1 MRKESKKN
9 KDWVIL
15 AWIVLFAFCLRLIYL
30 WQLIDAPD
38 FIALRQDLDVQDY
51 QARAMLSGDW
61 TVREGVSDP
70 HIPTTPYYRPPGY
83 PYFLAIVYWL
93 FDGSYLAPRLIHF
106 FLGLVHIILIYF
118 LGKITFN
125 RVAGLCA
132 SFLVATY
139 WAFIYYEGEV
149 NDPALF
155 VFFVPCIL
163 LLLHYTIEKDYVLF
177 SFFSGLLIG
186 IYAIM
191 RPNIL
196 SFIPFAGLW
205 LLFIFYTKKKI
216 IKGFLHLFFL
226 IVATFTVITPV
237 TVRNYLVSGEFVPI
251 STYFGENLL
260 IGNSKDADGI
270 TPWLPYL
277 QELEGT
283 GNWSVWHYDNV
294 VKGLGKSLGREV
306 THSEASNIFAKM
318 AIDYIIHHPL
328 ETFLLTC
335 KKAILFWSPQE
346 ITENKVV
353 EGERQHYI
361 PLKYMPRFPIV
372 LSSFLL
378 GIFFLSKNF
387 YIQKKNPTK
396 NNVNIYLLSLILL
409 FIFTYFASFLPF
421 FVNARARVPIL
432 GLMFLIGGYAFSE
445 IRDYL
450 HNKKIIAA
458 VISLCSLL
466 LLFILTHIDI
476 IPYKPDMCRW
486 YYDRADSYLR
496 VGRIEEAL
504 QETQALMQQPE
515 RPMTYMPFRLGHAFA
530 KLGYTELA
538 VDLLRL
544 ALSPDPSEQHPMYR
558 EDIHYHIGALLMKL
572 KNYDEAIKEFEKALL
587 INPKDPRVHNDM
599 GVIYKE
605 YNNFPKAEQHYK
617 YAIKI
622 EPRFNLAIV
631 NLTELYIQEKKFTEA
646 TELLDKSLKLKPHDK
661 ELLYNLG
668 VVYHAS
674 GELEKALS
682 YYEQV
687 LSYDSTNPNA
697 INNMAMIYSEKNN
710 WEKAKDLLMRCINKN
725 SYFALAYANLGD
737 ILYSENHIK
746 EALYY
751 YDKGLETN
759 PEHIGLCIALAVLYS
774 EIGNTEKAIAEL
786 TEVLKKYPESKNLW
800 FTIGNIYNKSNK
812 YDEAIDAYNKVL
824 IMDTSFIP
832 GYQNLME
839 IYIKKGNVNKALEI
853 FETAKQNIKDIKQI
867 EHLSSIILNEQENTD
882 K

>member
-1 MRKESKKN
+1 MKENNRKN

-15 AWIVLFAFCLRLIYL
+15 AWILILASCLRIIYL
-30 WQLIDAPD
+30 WQIIDAPD

-83 PYFLAIVYWL
+83 PYFLAVVYWL
-93 FDGSYLAPRLIHF
+93 FDGSFLAPRLINILLGLIHIVLIF
-106 FLGLVHIILIYF
+106 FLTKTVF
-118 LGKITFN
+118 D
-125 RVAGLCA
+125 RVAGICA

-155 VFFVPCIL
+155 VFLVPCIL
-163 LLLHYTIEKDYVLF
+163 LLIFYANRKDSILL

-196 SFIPFAGLW
+196 SFIPFVALW
-205 LLFIFYTKKKI
+205 FLFIFYKKQKVTKS
-216 IKGFLHLFFL
+216 FLHILLL
-226 IVATFTVITPV
+226 IIAVLTIITPV

-260 IGNSKDADGI
+260 IGNSKDADGV

-294 VKGLGKSLGREV
+294 VKGLGKSLGRKV

-318 AIDYIIHHPL
+318 AIDYIIHHPW

-353 EGERQHYI
+353 EGERKHYP
-361 PLKYMPRFPIV
+361 PLKYMPRFPLV

-378 GIFFLSKNF
+378 GLFFLIYN
-387 YIQKKNPTK
+387 IKKKKLSNI
-396 NNVNIYLLSLILL
+396 NVYLLSLILL
-409 FIFTYFASFLPF
+409 FILSYFASFLPF

-432 GLMFLIGGYAFSE
+432 GLMFVIGGYAFSE
-445 IRDYL
+445 MRRYL
-450 HNKKIIAA
+450 EERRFLNAF
-458 VISLCSLL
+458 ISILALSGIF
-466 LLFILTHIDI
+466 FITHMDI

-486 YYDRADSYLR
+486 HYDRADSFLR
-496 VGRIEEAL
+496 VGRVDEAL
-504 QETQALMQQPE
+504 KEVHALMNQPE

-530 KLGYTELA
+530 KLNYTELA
-538 VDLLRL
+538 IDLLRL
-544 ALSPDPSEQHPMYR
+544 AFSPDPSEQHPMYR
-558 EDIHYHIGALLMKL
+558 EDLHYHIGALLIKL
-572 KNYDEAIKEFEKALL
+572 KKYDEALQEFNDALS
-587 INPKDPRVHNDM
+587 INPKDPRVHNDL

-605 YNNFPKAEQHYK
+605 HNDFPKAEYHYK
-617 YAIKI
+617 YAIEI
-622 EPRFNLAIV
+622 ESDFILAIV
-631 NLTELYIQEKKFTEA
+631 NLTELYLQQKKYEPA
-646 TELLDKSLKLKPHDK
+646 IELLEKSLNINPNNP

-668 VVYHAS
+668 FVYHNS
-674 GELEKALS
+674 EKKEKAVQ
-682 YYEQV
+682 YYTKV
-687 LSYDSTNPNA
+687 LSLIPDHPNTL
-697 INNMAMIYSEKNN
+697 NNIALIYIEDNQWK
-710 WEKAKDLLMRCINKN
+710 KAKETLQQCIIHNPH
-725 SYFALAYANLGD
+725 FTLAYANYGD
-737 ILYSENHIK
+737 ILYTENQLE

-759 PEHIGLCIALAVLYS
+759 TNHIGLCIALSTLYS
-774 EIGNTEKAIAEL
+774 EMKKFEKGITELHEL
-786 TEVLKKYPESKNLW
+786 LKIYPQSTNLW
-800 FTIGNIYNKSNK
+800 LTLGNIYKMNKIYN
-812 YDEAIDAYNKVL
+812 EAINSYNRILNIDSSLFEAYK
-824 IMDTSFIP
+824 
-832 GYQNLME
+832 NLLE
-839 IYIKKGNVNKALEI
+839 IYIYEGNESTALETL
-853 FETAKQNIKDIKQI
+853 EKAKQNIKNPEQI
-867 EHLSSIILNEQENTD
+867 ESLLSVITGYKKKQEMD
-882 K
+882 SQ

>member
-1 MRKESKKN
+1 MGKESKKN

-15 AWIVLFAFCLRLIYL
+15 AWIILSAFCLRLIYL

-61 TVREGVSDP
+61 TVREDVSDP

-83 PYFLAIVYWL
+83 PYFLMVVYWL

-125 RVAGLCA
+125 RVTGLCA

-155 VFFVPCIL
+155 VFLVPCIL
-163 LLLHYTIEKDYVLF
+163 LLLHYTIKKDYILF

-196 SFIPFAGLW
+196 LFIPFTGLW

-226 IVATFTVITPV
+226 IIATLTVITPI

-260 IGNSKDADGI
+260 IGNSEDADGI

-318 AIDYIIHHPL
+318 AIDHIIHNPWK
-328 ETFLLTC
+328 TFLLTC
-335 KKAILFWSPQE
+335 KKAILFWSPWE

-372 LSSFLL
+372 LTFFIIGILFLIKNL
-378 GIFFLSKNF
+378 FLTQKN
-387 YIQKKNPTK
+387 YKNINTS
-396 NNVNIYLLSLILL
+396 LLSLILI
-409 FIFTYFASFLPF
+409 FILIYFASFLPF
-421 FVNARARVPIL
+421 FVNARARVPVL
-432 GLMFLIGGYAFSE
+432 GLMFIIGGYAFSE
-445 IRDYL
+445 IQNYL
-450 HNKKIIAA
+450 MQKKFFVAF
-458 VISLCSLL
+458 ISILSLL
-466 LLFILTHIDI
+466 VLFVITHTDI

-504 QETQALMQQPE
+504 KETRALMNQPE

-544 ALSPDPSEQHPMYR
+544 AISPDPSEQHPMYR
-558 EDIHYHIGALLMKL
+558 EDIYYHIGALLMKS
-572 KNYDEAIKEFEKALL
+572 KKYDEAIREFENALL
-587 INPKDPRVHNDM
+587 INPKDPRVHNDL

-605 YNNFPKAEQHYK
+605 YNDFSKAEYHYK
-617 YAIKI
+617 NAIKI

-631 NLTELYIQEKKFTEA
+631 NLTALYIQEKKFTEA
-646 TELLDKSLKLKPHDK
+646 IELLDKSLKLKPHDK

-682 YYEQV
+682 YYKQV
-687 LSYDSTNPNA
+687 LSYDSDNPNA
-697 INNMAMIYSEKNN
+697 LNNIAMIYSEKND
-710 WEKAKDLLMRCINKN
+710 WEKAKDLLMECIRKN
-725 SYFALAYANLGD
+725 SYFTLAYANLGD

-751 YDKGLETN
+751 YNKGLETN

-774 EIGNTEKAIAEL
+774 DMGNIEKSIGEL
-786 TEVLKKYPESKNLW
+786 TEVLKKYPEAKNLW
-800 FTIGNIYNKSNK
+800 FAIGNIYNKNNK
-812 YDEAIDAYNKVL
+812 DDDAIDAYNKVL
-824 IMDTSFIP
+824 TIDTAFISA
-832 GYQNLME
+832 YQNLME
-839 IYIKKGNVNKALEI
+839 IYIKKGDVNKALEV
-853 FETAKQNIKDIKQI
+853 FEKAKQYIKDSEQI
-867 EHLSSIILNEQENTD
+867 DLLSSIITNKLENTNE
-882 K
+882 